1 MMKKNKKNMN
11 SKCKKKMKSL
21 IAALKKKIKHQKS
34 LFSNKDSNN
43 VKKEK
48 RYYSYNTRLAF
59 NFINFILLIL
69 LGTYFLLKT
78 FTLEESKIIN
88 YSEYSG
94 LDYQVYLK
102 PNEFYTEEYLPKDML
117 YVANL
122 IDKIKIDFRYRF
134 AIEEQMDLMLKYK
147 IFGKLVIQDENE
159 ENIYYEKTYD
169 LMNEKEVLLKEIP
182 FEDIFETIEIDYE
195 KYNIIANS
203 FNNKYGLNTTSKFIV
218 YFSMDKSV
226 VSSKDSNLLIN
237 DRVNNMVINIPL
249 SEKSVDI
256 SLDYKDI
263 KNESRVFDSSKVV
276 MNNILYP
283 IVAVL
288 FIISSFIFLVKVIRL
303 LKYTMKKKNIYD
315 SYIGKILRE
324 YDRLIVETTTAPIL
338 DTIDKNNIIEIEKF
352 TELLDVRDNLKEPIM
367 YYVIAK
373 HQKCM
378 FYINTGDKLYLTTI
392 KKVDLEAEYEKK

>member
-1 MMKKNKKNMN
+1 
-11 SKCKKKMKSL
+11 
-21 IAALKKKIKHQKS
+21 
-34 LFSNKDSNN
+34 
-43 VKKEK
+43 
-48 RYYSYNTRLAF
+48 
-59 NFINFILLIL
+59 
-69 LGTYFLLKT
+69 
-78 FTLEESKIIN
+78 
-88 YSEYSG
+88 
-94 LDYQVYLK
+94 
-102 PNEFYTEEYLPKDML
+102 
-117 YVANL
+117 
-122 IDKIKIDFRYRF
+122 
-134 AIEEQMDLMLKYK
+134 
-147 IFGKLVIQDENE
+147 
-159 ENIYYEKTYD
+159 
-169 LMNEKEVLLKEIP
+169 
-182 FEDIFETIEIDYE
+182 
-195 KYNIIANS
+195 
-203 FNNKYGLNTTSKFIV
+203 
-218 YFSMDKSV
+218 MDKSV

-237 DRVNNMVINIPL
+237 DRVNNMIINIPL